1 MQSLR
6 VSLSFASLPD
16 ADLSEFNN
24 AVILGLTGNP
34 HYATPAVPLVEQTA
48 AGTKFLNAVV
58 AAAQGGVQFTAVKDA
73 ARDALIPLLR
83 TQASYVQTVANDD
96 LAVILSS
103 GFGVNS
109 TNRTSTTLPKPSIE
123 NIDNVASSQLMLRIT
138 TIDNARA
145 YEVRINAGNNNWQNA
160 GVFTKSR
167 RVVLQNLTPGTTY
180 AIQARAVGGKTGYSD
195 WSDPVSH
202 MSL

>member
-1 MQSLR
+1 MSRQLLKK
-6 VSLSFASLPD
+6 LS
-16 ADLSEFNN
+16 
-24 AVILGLTGNP
+24 
-34 HYATPAVPLVEQTA
+34 PAPTQ
-48 AGTKFLNAVV
+48 
-58 AAAQGGVQFTAVKDA
+58 
-73 ARDALIPLLR
+73 LIPLLR
-83 TQASYVQTVANDD
+83 TQASYVQTVADDD

-109 TNRTSTTLPKPSIE
+109 TNRTSSPLPKSSIE
-123 NIDNVASSQLMLRIT
+123 NIDNIARSQLMLRLT

-145 YEVRINAGNNNWQNA
+145 YEVRINPGNNNWQQA

-167 RVVLQNLTPGTTY
+167 RVVLSNLTPGTTY